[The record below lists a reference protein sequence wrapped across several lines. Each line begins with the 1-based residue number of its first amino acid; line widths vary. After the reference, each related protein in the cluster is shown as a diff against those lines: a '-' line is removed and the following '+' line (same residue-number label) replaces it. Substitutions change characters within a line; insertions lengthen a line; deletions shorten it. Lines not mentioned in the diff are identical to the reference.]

1 MIQLVRLGR
10 RRSVF
15 DNGVRCGALGTDSRL
30 RDGAHADGAR
40 NGSLCDGAR
49 AVTSAAVSTR
59 SSSPREFF
67 GDPGHLSQYSP
78 PVSRSQGITG
88 TSSAASPVNSQLS
101 GSARGGFSVV
111 DDIRKN
117 GARVDALLGGGA
129 QGYALL
135 GDGAPTGTFWD
146 DIRGNGARVDA
157 LLSDG
162 AHGDAASRTP
172 SAQPSTSDKP
182 AWARNLVGEAR
193 NAALLDMSDD
203 PALTRAYLA
212 RHDEPASLHDL
223 LEESDDEM
231 PPEQRKRGMSVKK
244 RRRSRKPGSQR
255 NRDSA

>member
-1 MIQLVRLGR
+1 VIQLVRLGR
-10 RRSVF
+10 RHSVF
-15 DNGVRCGALGTDSRL
+15 DNGVRCGALGTSARVC
-30 RDGAHADGAR
+30 DGAHADGAH

-67 GDPGHLSQYSP
+67 GDPRHLSQYSP

-88 TSSAASPVNSQLS
+88 TSSAASPANLQRS
-101 GSARGGFSVV
+101 GSAHGGFPLV

-117 GARVDALLGGGA
+117 GALP
-129 QGYALL
+129 
-135 GDGAPTGTFWD
+135 GDGAPTGTSAVATTAGAGIEWSSFALD
-146 DIRGNGARVDA
+146 VSDIDLLSGHRLSGDEVRRNGQRVDA
-157 LLSDG
+157 LLNG
-162 AHGDAASRTP
+162 EAPG
-172 SAQPSTSDKP
+172 SARD
-182 AWARNLVGEAR
+182 LIGEAR
-193 NAALLDMSDD
+193 SAALRDMSDD
-203 PALTRAYLA
+203 PALTRAYYL
-212 RHDEPASLHDL
+212 RHEPTSLHDL